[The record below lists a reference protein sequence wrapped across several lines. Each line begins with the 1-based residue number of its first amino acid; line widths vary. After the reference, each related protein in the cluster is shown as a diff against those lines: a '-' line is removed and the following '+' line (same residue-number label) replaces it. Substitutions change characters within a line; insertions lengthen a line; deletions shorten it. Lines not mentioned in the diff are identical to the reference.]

1 MNYIFLLLSALVL
14 VSCTSHNQDLYAL
27 KKYQESDPKSDLKR
41 DIANRDIHFL
51 AVLGFARE
59 IPGIGMIE
67 KENCFKDI
75 SSKLIDK
82 TGDSFDEDIFKVMKL
97 KSGARKYTTKYNQL
111 LKKHLIKQGDV
122 FCAPEARWNLAFEE
136 LNGFIW
142 GSPVRHG
149 SGLGMNMDSPPS
161 FTISLV
167 DISLAE
173 ETTNKAC
180 EIFKKNG
187 IKNQVLFK
195 LDEHKRQNNKWVRTE
210 IATFYCIDGRK
221 TKLDYVTASMTDS

>member
-1 MNYIFLLLSALVL
+1 MKYLTLLLSALIFAG
-14 VSCTSHNQDLYAL
+14 CTSHNQELQGL
-27 KKYQESDPKSDLKR
+27 KQYQESDPKLDLNR
-41 DIANRDIHFL
+41 DIESDEIHFL

-59 IPGIGMIE
+59 IPGLGMIE
-67 KENCFKDI
+67 KENCFKEVAL
-75 SSKLIDK
+75 KVIDK

-97 KSGARKYTTKYNQL
+97 KSGARKYAINYNKL
-111 LKKHLIKQGDV
+111 LKKHLINQGDIM
-122 FCAPEARWNLAFEE
+122 CEPEARWDLAFDE
-136 LNGFIW
+136 LNDYIW

-149 SGLGMNMDSPPS
+149 SGLGMSIESPPS

-167 DISLAE
+167 DIDLAE

-195 LDEHKRQNNKWVRTE
+195 LDEHKKQKNKWLRTE
-210 IATFYCIDGRK
+210 VATFYCKNGK
-221 TKLDYVTASMTDS
+221 KSKLDYINAS